1 MSEPGKPAVF
11 TIVSALTPLVI
22 GILGVVFTN
31 VYKEQEAEANR
42 INQERLELERQQR
55 LLIDKASV
63 IKDYFE
69 YLANKADENQQ
80 RAALTVL
87 ATLGYTDLVIKVVT
101 SDPTESNV
109 QTLAAIASTAVDT
122 DAANSAFGALESI
135 ARTTPTQIAAVAAD
149 AALTT
154 AQSSQAPEGE
164 GTVVV
169 AGADRTLESAQLEV
183 DKLKAAGFE
192 EVQVVKRGDWYR
204 TIVPVQPDTTAS
216 TTLSRIKEEVR
227 PGAYAVNLKHWCDKS
242 AQHTDC
248 VVTKP

>member
-1 MSEPGKPAVF
+1 VSESGKSAVY
-11 TIVSALTPLVI
+11 TIVSVLTPLVI
-22 GILGVVFTN
+22 GVLGIVFTN

-109 QTLAAIASTAVDT
+109 QTLAAIASTAVDS
-122 DAANSAFGALESI
+122 DSANRAFGALESI
-135 ARTTPTQIAAVAAD
+135 ARTTPTEVAAVAAD
-149 AALTT
+149 VALTT
-154 AQSSQAPEGE
+154 AQSNQAPEGA

-169 AGADRTLESAQLEV
+169 AGADRTLESAQVEV
-183 DKLKAAGFE
+183 DKLKAAGFT

-204 TIVPVQPDTTAS
+204 TVVSVQPDATAS
-216 TTLSRIKEEVR
+216 STLSKIKAEVR
-227 PGAYAVNLKHWCDKS
+227 PGAYAVNMKQWCETS
-242 AQHTDC
+242 PQSTDC

>member
-1 MSEPGKPAVF
+1 MSEPGKPAIF
-11 TIVSALTPLVI
+11 TILSALTPLVI
-22 GILGVVFTN
+22 GVLGVIFTN

-42 INQERLELERQQR
+42 INQERLDIERQQR

-63 IKDYFE
+63 IKDYFG

-109 QTLAAIASTAVDT
+109 QTLAAIASTAVDSE
-122 DAANSAFGALESI
+122 AANSAFGALESI
-135 ARTTPTQIAAVAAD
+135 ARTTPTETAAVAAD
-149 AALTT
+149 EALTA

-169 AGADRTLESAQLEV
+169 AGADRTLESAQVEV
-183 DKLKAAGFE
+183 NKLKAAGFSKA
-192 EVQVVKRGDWYR
+192 QVVKRGDWYR
-204 TIVPVQPDTTAS
+204 TVVPVASETTAA
-216 TTLSRIKEEVR
+216 TTLDKIKTEVR
-227 PGAYAVNLKHWCDKS
+227 PSAYAVNLNRWCNKA
-242 AQHTDC
+242 AQSTDC
-248 VVTKP
+248 VEKKP